1 VIPSSTARR
10 YAEAAFDVA
19 QEQGDAA
26 AWLRELSHAVDA
38 LRGPEVSNFFKDP
51 NVAREAKLEAVDR
64 AFAGVRPQVRNLLR
78 ILAARERLHLVPSI
92 VEEMSHLD
100 REARGVLEASV
111 TVARP
116 ITDAERQEIA
126 QRVGAA
132 TGKKVELSARVD
144 PRILG
149 GVIIQIGDRLIDASV
164 SGRLERLRQ
173 QLAF

>member
-19 QEQGDAA
+19 HENGDAA
-26 AWLRELSHAVDA
+26 EWLRELDEAAKA
-38 LRGPEVSNFFKDP
+38 LGVPSVRNFFKDP
-51 NVAREAKLEAVDR
+51 NVAREEKLAAVDR
-64 AFAGVRPQVRNLLR
+64 AFAGVRPRVRNLLR
-78 ILAARERLHLVPSI
+78 MLAARDRLHLVPAI
-92 VEEMSHLD
+92 ILEMTHLD

-116 ITDAERQEIA
+116 VTDDERDDIA
-126 QRVGAA
+126 RRIGSA
-132 TGKKVELSARVD
+132 TGKKVELSTHVD
-144 PRILG
+144 PLILG
-149 GVIIQIGDRLIDASV
+149 GVVIQIGDRLIDASV